1 MDVLSPI
8 RHLATRMTAP
18 GGQPVGAPRPPAIEA
33 GVQKDDALLRK
44 RLGEFVGNVFY
55 GTLIRQM
62 NNSRL
67 KGEYLHGGRGEEI
80 FQGQLGMEFAT
91 RLGRAP
97 NDPITNK
104 LFEAMRRHSGVR
116 SPGKQDPSADH
127 APAPE
132 AAVDGTQGE
141 S

>member
-1 MDVLSPI
+1 MDALSQT
-8 RHLATRMTAP
+8 RHLAVRMTAP
-18 GGQPVGAPRPPAIEA
+18 GGQPVGAPRPPATEA
-33 GVQKDDALLRK
+33 GVSKEDAVLRK
-44 RLGEFVGNVFY
+44 RLGEFVGNIFY

-62 NNSRL
+62 NDSSL
-67 KGEYLHGGRGEEI
+67 KGAYLHGGRGEEV

-104 LFEAMRRHSGVR
+104 LFEAMRHHSEAR
-116 SPGKQDPSADH
+116 SPTAKSQSADH
-127 APAPE
+127 ASAP
-132 AAVDGTQGE
+132 AVDGKQGE